1 MPMSMTASP
10 SIRSVFDRVTL
21 KYTTSLRT
29 ALDAAAK
36 RTADDIEAAG
46 RQDLQSAGNFGGWA
60 GGFKATVGTGIAE
73 TEIKVTIDIDGSA
86 QWWYVHQKGMTIYPR
101 EMKAL
106 AIPIKGA
113 VPKGVWPR
121 DYGSPLYA
129 AKGVLFSAQ
138 DHSAKYIL
146 KSSVTIPKRLHLVE
160 VSEEAAKKFGEYLH
174 AEMPKD

>member
-1 MPMSMTASP
+1 MTGAAAIRPM
-10 SIRSVFDRVTL
+10 FDRVMRQ
-21 KYTTSLRT
+21 YTTGLRT

-36 RTADDIEAAG
+36 KTADDIEQAG
-46 RQDLQSAGNFGGWA
+46 RQDLQTAGNFGGWA
-60 GGFKATVGTGIAE
+60 GGFKATVGTGVAE
-73 TEIKVTIDIDGSA
+73 TEIKVTIDIEGSA

-129 AKGVLFSAQ
+129 AKGVLFSSS
-138 DHSAKYIL
+138 DHQARYIL
-146 KSSVTIPKRLHLVE
+146 RSSVTIPKRLHLVE
-160 VSEEAAKKFGEYLH
+160 VSEQAAQKFGEYLKQ
-174 AEMPKD
+174 EMPKD